1 MLLNLDLRS
10 TPFDLESTLQ
20 CGQLFRWEKHQD
32 SWHGVVKDRL
42 LTVQQT
48 GPVLSFDGADA
59 DFVKSYF
66 RLDDNLP
73 QIISEINRDLQIEQV
88 IQAFPGLRLA
98 RQDPWECL
106 ISYIC
111 ATYKNIPA
119 IKRMIFG
126 LSKRFGSRLASGRQT
141 YYTFPKP
148 DALATVALNELRSCG
163 LGFRARRVREAAQ
176 KVTRGDV
183 DFEQLR
189 TADYTA
195 AKAELQ
201 QIPGVGNKVADCTLL
216 FSLEKLE
223 AFPIDVRI
231 KRLIEGP
238 YSGHFDKPFIKK
250 ISDSSSLSKQAYDR
264 ISTFARSYFG
274 RYAGY
279 AQEYLYHSAG
289 KRGATGQPPL
299 CARVV

>member
-1 MLLNLDLRS
+1 MMLNLDLRS

-32 SWHGVVKDRL
+32 AWQGVVKYRL

-48 GPVLSFDGADA
+48 GRVLSFDGANA
-59 DFVKSYF
+59 DFVRSYF
-66 RLDDNLP
+66 RLDDDLP
-73 QIISEINRDLQIEQV
+73 QIISEINRDSQIQQAT
-88 IQAFPGLRLA
+88 QAFSGLRLA

-111 ATYKNIPA
+111 ATYKNLLA
-119 IKRMIFG
+119 INRMISS
-126 LSKRFGSRLASGRQT
+126 LSKRFGTRLTFGQQT
-141 YYTFPKP
+141 FYTFPEP
-148 DALATVALNELRSCG
+148 EALATVALCELRSCG
-163 LGFRARRVREAAQ
+163 LGFRARRVREAAR
-176 KVTRGDV
+176 KVTRGEV

-189 TADYTA
+189 TADYAA

-201 QIPGVGNKVADCTLL
+201 QIPGVGNKVADCILL

-231 KRLIEGP
+231 KRIIEGP
-238 YSGHFDKPFIKK
+238 YSSRFDKPFIKK
-250 ISDSSSLSKQAYDR
+250 LSESSSLSKQAYGR
-264 ISTFARSYFG
+264 ISAFAQSYFG

-279 AQEYLYHSAG
+279 AQEYLYHWAG
-289 KRGATGQPPL
+289 KRGATCRPPL